1 MYSRSQTN
9 TRTEATLSFGNTTDG
24 RGTLYS
30 LQYVLSIICYLSHN
44 YLYTKDGGVVVHT
57 QVISHWLYTSVKFTS
72 LHIRVSMAMAHYL
85 DLATLNYVVQCFS
98 RLIWPGSKQWTRRYP
113 CILLLRISSPTVEPR
128 QIGPTDNRTPWITIP
143 GFSGTAPM

>member
-57 QVISHWLYTSVKFTS
+57 QVISH
-72 LHIRVSMAMAHYL
+72 
-85 DLATLNYVVQCFS
+85 
-98 RLIWPGSKQWTRRYP
+98 
-113 CILLLRISSPTVEPR
+113 
-128 QIGPTDNRTPWITIP
+128 
-143 GFSGTAPM
+143 